1 MGGIFHCPA
10 GFGSLSE
17 PRESCAVGALVFRC
31 LPDPHREIDPASS
44 NGVERPLNRQGSET
58 TVPVSTRTPL
68 PKISDHTRRWIV
80 VDADGKV
87 LGRLATLVA
96 RHLTGKTKAVY
107 TPFLDTG
114 DFVVVVNAEKIAL
127 TGSKMQNKVYRRHTG
142 FPGGMK
148 TVEVAKLRASRP
160 ERVIEEAVKGMLP
173 KTKLGKKMFKKLKVY
188 AGPHHPHTAQ
198 APAAVAV

>member
-1 MGGIFHCPA
+1 
-10 GFGSLSE
+10 
-17 PRESCAVGALVFRC
+17 
-31 LPDPHREIDPASS
+31 
-44 NGVERPLNRQGSET
+44 
-58 TVPVSTRTPL
+58 VSTRTPL
-68 PKISDHTRRWIV
+68 PKISDNSRRWIV

-87 LGRLATLVA
+87 LGRLASLVA
-96 RHLTGKTKAVY
+96 RHLTGKTKAIW

-127 TGSKMQNKVYRRHTG
+127 TGNKLDAKLYRHHTG

-148 TVEVAKLRASRP
+148 TIGAGKLRATRP
-160 ERVIEEAVKGMLP
+160 EKMIEEAVKGMLP

-188 AGPHHPHTAQ
+188 AGPHHPHVAQ